1 MKTLLTSF
9 YFITLSIFSTSTYA
23 QTCQNGDCKNG
34 YGMINH
40 ENVELYHGFFTDGK
54 YDGIGYLQN
63 AKGAY
68 YMSQFKNGKINGYT
82 VYNETG
88 NTTGGIFVNGVKE
101 GIHIE
106 FPIIPKTIKRIAIT
120 YENGKEVSRET
131 LVGNFKT
138 PNPCKAGDCDNGF
151 GIKMDGMVLTTGVF
165 EFGDFKHGH
174 IVNLREGVEKMFLS
188 PGIDATQAN
197 YFVYE
202 NVPVEKGKLE
212 VASIYKAGKNNG
224 QYIVVNMALGQ
235 MGAALFKDGEQIK
248 RYEVK

>member
-1 MKTLLTSF
+1 
-9 YFITLSIFSTSTYA
+9 
-23 QTCQNGDCKNG
+23 
-34 YGMINH
+34 
-40 ENVELYHGFFTDGK
+40 
-54 YDGIGYLQN
+54 
-63 AKGAY
+63 
-68 YMSQFKNGKINGYT
+68 
-82 VYNETG
+82 
-88 NTTGGIFVNGVKE
+88 
-101 GIHIE
+101 
-106 FPIIPKTIKRIAIT
+106 
-120 YENGKEVSRET
+120 
-131 LVGNFKT
+131 
-138 PNPCKAGDCDNGF
+138 
-151 GIKMDGMVLTTGVF
+151 MVLTTGVF

-174 IVNLREGVEKMFLS
+174 IVNVREGVEKMFLS